1 MNKVEVEYL
10 LITHQVGERD
20 WGLRPSRDRLTGNI
34 VKNTYYILMHLTFYR
49 QPIALFCVQFYE
61 FCQELFNHHQNQE
74 TEQFSHQRPVCHQP
88 STPNPWQPLIWF
100 RAQSLSLP
108 ECSIHGIVQHM

>member
-20 WGLRPSRDRLTGNI
+20 WGLRPLRDRLTGNI

-74 TEQFSHQRPVCHQP
+74 TDNSLTSVLCVINPP
-88 STPNPWQPLIWF
+88 PLTPGN
-100 RAQSLSLP
+100 
-108 ECSIHGIVQHM
+108 H